1 MRASSSRRPAS
12 VAVLLLSVAAL
23 TAPVACGDDP
33 APATPGPGGG
43 AGGAAGA
50 SGSAGVSGGGSAGA
64 SGAPSGTLS
73 PAVGAFRLEI
83 TKNERLTI
91 SAPEGRILFEGLAP
105 STEVGQGYAATDAD
119 PPMTGF
125 ATREVVRTSTMLF
138 GSFKHDEE
146 AKGPWRIAKTLRPA
160 VDGKSVDVLDDAGA
174 KLATMAIAQG
184 DDEHHLVV
192 DITPGEGK
200 ERRFSWGVK
209 CNPEDH
215 FQGFGAQTWGVDAR
229 GESIPVWVGEQG
241 ILKDLTTDDP
251 KGAWYSRGRRHS
263 SYLPMPEF
271 LSSRGYFAVAETDTI
286 STFAMCSE
294 REDVMRLQLEL
305 PVKLH
310 LFEGATSREALTR
323 KTAHFGRSRIP
334 PSFAFAPWNDAI
346 FGSAEVRRVA
356 KVIRDNKIPSSVIWS
371 EDWRGGE
378 DSATIKD
385 GYALLEEWDLDRKLY
400 PDFEALAGELHG
412 AGFKWMVYFNP
423 FVEKISKAWP
433 ETEPK
438 GWLVKK
444 GDVAYEFDDA
454 KFLKSGLIDLTN
466 PEANAWAVGKMKTS
480 ITLGADGWMGDFSE
494 WLPTDSTLAGG
505 TGEQWHNKYPVLWQ
519 KAQREAMDTVGDGV
533 ERLSFVR
540 TGWFGTPGLADVFWA
555 GDQSTDFREDDGMPT
570 IIPMGIGVG
579 LSGISTYGHDIGGYN
594 TLSTEPTTKEVF
606 FRWTELG
613 AWSPVMRTHHGTA
626 PRVSW
631 TFDKDAET
639 LAHWKRYT
647 ELHVSLAPY
656 WQTLAQIAHDTG
668 IPIWRSLALDFGAE
682 TQTWGIKDQVMV
694 GDGILLAP
702 VQAKGAVSRS
712 VYFPKGGW
720 YAWNEGQIFEGGQ
733 TLTVDAALGEVPVF
747 ARAGTLV
754 PTYPVGVETLVK
766 EASSAPAAASAG
778 DSRVLYAFAGN
789 GSFAEAGGGSYTM
802 SSAGAAF
809 EGDIAVTWGGVPLT
823 TCDAAFTA
831 PCVEAGSLTVLVRAH
846 VTGPGALVVKS
857 GGRTWADISIAN
869 VGAASATTAVVRF

>member
-1 MRASSSRRPAS
+1 MRASSSRRSAS
-12 VAVLLLSVAAL
+12 AVVSLLCLAAL
-23 TAPVACGDDP
+23 STAAACGEDDP
-33 APATPGPGGG
+33 PPAAPSSGG
-43 AGGAAGA
+43 ASGASGAAGA
-50 SGSAGVSGGGSAGA
+50 PSGGSAGA

-73 PAVGAFRLEI
+73 PQVGAFRLSV
-83 TKNERLTI
+83 TNGERLTI
-91 SAPEGRILFEGLAP
+91 GGPDDRVFFEGLPP
-105 STEVGQGYAATDAD
+105 STEVGQGYSLNDAD

-125 ATREVVRTSTMLF
+125 AAREVVRNTEMLF
-138 GSFKHDEE
+138 GSFKHNEE
-146 AKGPWRIAKTLRPA
+146 PKGPWRIAQTLRPGT
-160 VDGKSVDVLDDAGA
+160 DGKTVDVLDGAGA
-174 KLATMAIAQG
+174 RLATMAVAQG

-209 CNPEDH
+209 CAPEDH

-263 SYLPMPEF
+263 SYMPMPEF
-271 LSSRGYFAVAETDTI
+271 LSSRGYFAVAETDTL

-310 LFEGATSREALTR
+310 LFEGKTSREALTR
-323 KTAHFGRSRIP
+323 KTAHFGRSRVP

-378 DSATIKD
+378 DSPTIKD
-385 GYALLEEWDLDRKLY
+385 GYALLEEWDLDRSLY
-400 PDFEALAGELHG
+400 PDFETVAGELHG

-444 GDVAYEFDDA
+444 GDAAYEFDDA
-454 KFLKSGLIDLTN
+454 KFLKAGLIDLTN
-466 PEANAWAVGKMKTS
+466 PDANAWAVGKMKTS

-540 TGWFGTPGLADVFWA
+540 TGWFGTPGLADVWWA

-647 ELHVSLAPY
+647 ELHVALAPY
-656 WQTLAQIAHDTG
+656 WEGLAKVAHDSG
-668 IPIWRSLALDFGAE
+668 IPIWRSLALDFGADP
-682 TQTWGIKDQVMV
+682 QTWSLKDEVMV
-694 GDGILLAP
+694 GDKLLLAP
-702 VQAKGAVSRS
+702 IQVKGAVSRQ
-712 VYFPKGGW
+712 VYLPAGLYYPWEAGPPVQTAGGNVT
-720 YAWNEGQIFEGGQ
+720 A
-733 TLTVDAALGEVPVF
+733 DAALGEVPVF
-747 ARAGTLV
+747 ARAGAVV
-754 PTYPVGVETLVK
+754 PTYPKGVETLVK
-766 EASSAPAAASAG
+766 EASSAKAAASAG
-778 DSRVLYAFAGN
+778 EDRVLFVFAGAD
-789 GSFAEAGGGSYTM
+789 GAFTEAAGRSYALTSTLTTAGGEVTATW
-802 SSAGAAF
+802 AGAAL
-809 EGDIAVTWGGVPLT
+809 AA
-823 TCDAAFTA
+823 CDASFTP
-831 PCVEAGSLTVLVRAH
+831 PCLEAGETAGTTRAH
-846 VTGPGALVVKS
+846 VLGPGDLLVSNVEGPKAS
-857 GGRTWADISIAN
+857 VSV
-869 VGAASATTAVVRF
+869 VGAGNAAKTTIVLRH

>member
-12 VAVLLLSVAAL
+12 VVVLLLSLAAV
-23 TAPVACGDDP
+23 TAAVACGDDP
-33 APATPGPGGG
+33 APATPSGAG

-50 SGSAGVSGGGSAGA
+50 SGAAAAGA
-64 SGAPSGTLS
+64 SGADTGTLS
-73 PAVGAFRLEI
+73 PQIGAFRLRVTNGESLQI
-83 TKNERLTI
+83 GGPDDRV
-91 SAPEGRILFEGLAP
+91 FFDGLP
-105 STEVGQGYAATDAD
+105 SSTDVGQGYALTDAD

-125 ATREVVRTSTMLF
+125 AIREVVRNTEMLF
-138 GSFKHDEE
+138 GSFKHEE
-146 AKGPWRIAKTLRPA
+146 EPKAPWRIAKTLRPSA
-160 VDGKSVDVLDDAGA
+160 DGKSVDVLDGGGA
-174 KLATMAIAQG
+174 KLATMAMAQG

-209 CNPEDH
+209 CNADDH

-229 GESIPVWVGEQG
+229 GESVPVWVGEQG

-263 SYLPMPEF
+263 SYMPMPEF

-310 LFEGATSREALTR
+310 LFEGATQREALTR
-323 KTAHFGRSRIP
+323 KTAHFGRSRVP

-378 DSATIKD
+378 ESAAIKD

-400 PDFEALAGELHG
+400 PDFETLAGELHG

-438 GWLVKK
+438 GWLIKK
-444 GDVAYEFDDA
+444 GDAAYEFDDA
-454 KFLKSGLIDLTN
+454 KFLKASLIDLTN
-466 PEANAWAVGKMKTS
+466 ADANAWAVGKMKTS

-494 WLPTDSTLAGG
+494 WLPTDATLAGG

-519 KAQREAMDTVGDGV
+519 KAQREAMDTAGDGV

-579 LSGISTYGHDIGGYN
+579 LAGISTYGHDIGGYN

-647 ELHVSLAPY
+647 ELHVALAPY
-656 WQTLAQIAHDTG
+656 WQGLAQVAHDQG
-668 IPIWRSLALDFGAE
+668 IPIWRSLALDFGADP
-682 TQTWGIKDQVMV
+682 QTWSLKDEVMV

-702 VQAKGAVSRS
+702 VQVKGAVSRS
-712 VYFPKGGW
+712 VYLPAGRFYPWNGGN
-720 YAWNEGQIFEGGQ
+720 AVEGGT
-733 TLTVDAALGEVPVF
+733 TLTAEAPLGEVPVF
-747 ARAGTLV
+747 ARAGALV
-754 PTYPVGVETLVK
+754 PTYPAGVETLVK
-766 EASSAPAAASAG
+766 EPSSAPSAAFAG
-778 DSRVLYAFAGN
+778 ESRVLFAFAGAN
-789 GSFAEAGGGSYTM
+789 GSFTEASGPSYTLT
-802 SSAGAAF
+802 SGATSADGAPPA
-809 EGDIAVTWGGVPLT
+809 TWANAPLPA
-823 TCDAAFTA
+823 CDAAFTA
-831 PCVEAGSLTVLVRAH
+831 PCFETGTAAGTLRAH
-846 VTGPGALVVKS
+846 VTGPGNLVVGAGEKPVATVGIS
-857 GGRTWADISIAN
+857 G
-869 VGAASATTAVVRF
+869 ASGTAPTTVVLRY